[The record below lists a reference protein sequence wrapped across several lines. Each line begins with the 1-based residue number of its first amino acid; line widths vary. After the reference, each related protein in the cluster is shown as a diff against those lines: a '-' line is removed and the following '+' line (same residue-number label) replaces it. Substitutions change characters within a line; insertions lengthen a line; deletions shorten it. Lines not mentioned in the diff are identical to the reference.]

1 MVDPMFAE
9 RAVQQTVQ
17 SFGPIGTKRIVAR
30 TQLKKSVVNAILHR
44 NRHYDK
50 IEQSPVSTKNKRP
63 VWKWSDEKV
72 PLPAKNRVVKKPD
85 TDAQDEF

>member
-1 MVDPMFAE
+1 MVVPSVAE
-9 RAVQQTVQ
+9 SLVKQTVQ

-50 IEQSPVSTKNKRP
+50 IEQSPFSTKNKRS

-72 PLPAKNRVVKKPD
+72 PLPAKIRVVKKSD
-85 TDAQDEF
+85 TDAQDEI